1 MGRAGS
7 PDSDFKAALTMPGN
21 GWRVSFSPNA
31 LQAGPGIC
39 FAIQAYRH
47 MQNRSRCVC
56 VCVSRSRCVCVHTRM
71 HAQPASTMGVN
82 CELSV
87 QTGSRVTPLHKHE
100 N

>member
-1 MGRAGS
+1 M
-7 PDSDFKAALTMPGN
+7 
-21 GWRVSFSPNA
+21 
-31 LQAGPGIC
+31 
-39 FAIQAYRH
+39 
-47 MQNRSRCVC
+47 
-56 VCVSRSRCVCVHTRM
+56 HTRM